1 MYIMAKIKSRKNNL
15 RGKLSRKSKILS
27 GGGENG
33 TTISIFKNPT
43 KENSLAKE
51 GAFACMLFETKLNKN
66 IMDGGAQLRTSNST
80 NRFFPHE
87 TITQILQ
94 QKLNSEQN
102 IDSCI
107 SFIHNTGI
115 LQGVDSAD
123 VGLAGPPR
131 RINIA
136 VTVTRRLNDDLIF
149 HFTEMHG
156 FRLIPH
162 TIGTDPHATQHPVPR
177 NDGGPEQYNRGKG
190 TLHIYGQVP
199 DSVQNIQWF
208 LYVQSE
214 CDNVNLSRA
223 PGRLHREYSFQEQIN
238 ANAAIANAAQ
248 LINPKF
254 FIYAPRFTVINRD
267 TGDEFPAPDPFYQ
280 RFLDS
285 LRDYLLDGID
295 INQPAYRNLD
305 IAVKIKLSETIEN
318 ICADINFDRRF
329 TPRDICDQI
338 NGIENRPMYHVIGS
352 QYNQR
357 NMVQY
362 PHPPDRNQRNR
373 DHLEIRSINNPR
385 CWYSQGTPN
394 CNIGEFD
401 ETDKIV
407 RSSRT
412 TAF

>member
-1 MYIMAKIKSRKNNL
+1 MTKIKSRKNNL
-15 RGKLSRKSKILS
+15 RRKLSRKSEILS

-33 TTISIFKNPT
+33 TIISIFKNPT

-51 GAFACMLFETKLNKN
+51 GAFACMLFETKLYKN

-80 NRFFPHE
+80 NRFFPHQ

-94 QKLNSEQN
+94 QKLNREEN

-107 SFIHNTGI
+107 SFIHNSVI
-115 LQGVDSAD
+115 LKDVDSAD
-123 VGLAGPPR
+123 VGLAGPSR

-149 HFTEMHG
+149 QFTEMHG

-162 TIGTDPHATQHPVPR
+162 TIGTDPHATQHPVPSAR
-177 NDGGPEQYNRGKG
+177 NPQQYNWGKG
-190 TLHIYGQVP
+190 ALHIYGQIP
-199 DSVQNIQWF
+199 NSVQNIQWF

-223 PGRLHREYSFQEQIN
+223 PGRSHREYSFQKQIN

-248 LINPKF
+248 LINPNF
-254 FIYAPRFTVINRD
+254 FIYASRFTVTNRGTD
-267 TGDEFPAPDPFYQ
+267 DEFPEPDPFYQ

-295 INQPAYRNLD
+295 INQPAYSNLD
-305 IAVKIKLSETIEN
+305 IDVKNKLSETLEN

-329 TPRDICDQI
+329 TPRDICNQM

-352 QYNQR
+352 QYNER
-357 NMVQY
+357 NMVTY
-362 PHPPDRNQRNR
+362 PRPPDRNQRNI

-385 CWYSQGTPN
+385 CWYSEETPL
-394 CNIGEFD
+394 CNIGEID
-401 ETDKIV
+401 ESNRIV